1 MARQFLPLVLLIV
14 LLSPAWAESG
24 QAPPAQKSPTAQS
37 ERVRQGVSH
46 FERAFYELT
55 PQKRD
60 REAAQEFDQAI
71 AQFEGE
77 LTRQPSSAVAHQYL
91 GRIYSLRKDY
101 RKSAEHYDRLSE
113 IEPLRTWTRACWRR
127 WPTPSS
133 ARLAEARLR
142 LTEAQ
147 QRTTDPVALARI
159 AEYMAKLDKLN
170 R

>member
-1 MARQFLPLVLLIV
+1 MARPFLPLVLLTV

-77 LTRQPSSAVAHQYL
+77 LTRQPSSTVAHQYL
-91 GRIYSLRKDY
+91 GRIYSLRKEY
-101 RKSAEHYDRLSE
+101 RKSAGHYDRLSE
-113 IEPLRTWTRACWRR
+113 LEPLNVDACVL
-127 WPTPSS
+127 
-133 ARLAEARLR
+133 AALGYAELGEMAEARAR
-142 LTEAQ
+142 LTDAR
-147 QRTTDPVALARI
+147 QRTSDPVALARI
-159 AEYMAKLDKLN
+159 AEYMAKLDKLDH
-170 R
+170 

>member
-1 MARQFLPLVLLIV
+1 MARQFLPLVLLTV

-24 QAPPAQKSPTAQS
+24 QAPPAQKSPTIQS

-46 FERAFYELT
+46 FERAFYQLT

-71 AQFEGE
+71 AQFEVE

-113 IEPLRTWTRACWRR
+113 IEPLNVDACVL
-127 WPTPSS
+127 
-133 ARLAEARLR
+133 AALGHAELGEMAEARLR

-159 AEYMAKLDKLN
+159 AEYMAKLDKLDH
-170 R
+170 

>member
-1 MARQFLPLVLLIV
+1 MARQFLPLVLLTV
-14 LLSPAWAESG
+14 LLVPAWAESG
-24 QAPPAQKSPTAQS
+24 QAPPQSQSLTPQS

-71 AQFEGE
+71 AQFELE
-77 LTRQPSSAVAHQYL
+77 LSRQPSSAAAHSYL
-91 GRIYSLRKDY
+91 GRIYSIRKDY
-101 RKSAEHYDRLSE
+101 RKSAQHYDRLSE
-113 IEPLRTWTRACWRR
+113 IEPLNVDACVFAALAHGEAGDYVEAR
-127 WPTPSS
+127 

-142 LTEAQ
+142 TS
-147 QRTTDPVALARI
+147 DPVALARI
-159 AEYMAKLDKLN
+159 AEYLEKVDKLI

>member
-1 MARQFLPLVLLIV
+1 MARQFLPLVLLTV

-24 QAPPAQKSPTAQS
+24 QAPPTRQSPTIQS

-60 REAAQEFDQAI
+60 REAAQEFDQAV

-91 GRIYSLRKDY
+91 GRIYSLRKEY
-101 RKSAEHYDRLSE
+101 RKSAQHYDRLSE
-113 IEPLRTWTRACWRR
+113 IEPLNVDACVL
-127 WPTPSS
+127 
-133 ARLAEARLR
+133 AALGHAELGEMAEARLR

-147 QRTTDPVALARI
+147 QRTADPVALARI

-170 R
+170 H

>member
-1 MARQFLPLVLLIV
+1 MARKFLPFVLLIV

-46 FERAFYELT
+46 FERAFYQLT

-71 AQFEGE
+71 AQFEVE

-113 IEPLRTWTRACWRR
+113 IEPLNVDACVLAALGYAELGE
-127 WPTPSS
+127 T
-133 ARLAEARLR
+133 AEARVR
-142 LTEAQ
+142 LTEAR
-147 QRTTDPVALARI
+147 QRTSDPVALARI

>member
-71 AQFEGE
+71 AQFEVE

-91 GRIYSLRKDY
+91 GRIYSLRKEY
-101 RKSAEHYDRLSE
+101 RKSAQHYDRLSE
-113 IEPLRTWTRACWRR
+113 IEAQNVDACVL
-127 WPTPSS
+127 
-133 ARLAEARLR
+133 AALAYGEAGEFAEAKVR

-147 QRTTDPVALARI
+147 QRTSDPIALARI

>member
-1 MARQFLPLVLLIV
+1 MARQFLSLVLLTA
-14 LLSPAWAESG
+14 LLVPAWAESG

-71 AQFEGE
+71 AQFELE
-77 LTRQPSSAVAHQYL
+77 LSRQPSSAVAHSYL

-101 RKSAEHYDRLSE
+101 RKSAAHYDRLSE
-113 IEPLRTWTRACWRR
+113 IEPLNVDACVL
-127 WPTPSS
+127 
-133 ARLAEARLR
+133 AALAYGEAGEFAEARTR
-142 LTEAQ
+142 LTEAKL
-147 QRTTDPVALARI
+147 RTSDPAALARI
-159 AEYMAKLDKLN
+159 AEYLAKLDRLS

>member
-1 MARQFLPLVLLIV
+1 MARQFLPLVLLTV
-14 LLSPAWAESG
+14 LLVPAWAVSG
-24 QAPPAQKSPTAQS
+24 QAPPAQQSPTAQS

-60 REAAQEFDQAI
+60 RDAAVEFDQAI
-71 AQFEGE
+71 AQFELE
-77 LTRQPSSAVAHQYL
+77 LKQQPSSAVAHNYL

-113 IEPLRTWTRACWRR
+113 IEAQNVDACV
-127 WPTPSS
+127 
-133 ARLAEARLR
+133 LAALGYAELGEVTEARLR
-142 LTEAQ
+142 LNEAR
-147 QRTTDPVALARI
+147 QRTSDPVALARI
-159 AEYMAKLDKLN
+159 AEYMAKLDKLD

>member
-1 MARQFLPLVLLIV
+1 M
-14 LLSPAWAESG
+14 
-24 QAPPAQKSPTAQS
+24 
-37 ERVRQGVSH
+37 SH

-71 AQFEGE
+71 AQFELE

-113 IEPLRTWTRACWRR
+113 IEPLNVDACVLAALGHGELAR
-127 WPTPSS
+127 WP
-133 ARLAEARLR
+133 RRGC
-142 LTEAQ
+142 
-147 QRTTDPVALARI
+147 D
-159 AEYMAKLDKLN
+159 
-170 R
+170 

>member
-1 MARQFLPLVLLIV
+1 MVRQRLLLVLLTA
-14 LLSPAWAESG
+14 LLVPAPAEPG
-24 QAPPAQKSPTAQS
+24 QGPPARQSPTAQS

-71 AQFEGE
+71 AQFELE
-77 LTRQPSSAVAHQYL
+77 LKQQPSSGMAHSYL

-101 RKSAEHYDRLSE
+101 RKSAAHYDRLSE
-113 IEPLRTWTRACWRR
+113 IEPLNVDACV
-127 WPTPSS
+127 
-133 ARLAEARLR
+133 LAALAYGEAGEFVEARAR
-142 LTEAQ
+142 LTEAKL
-147 QRTTDPVALARI
+147 RTSDPAALARI
-159 AEYMAKLDKLN
+159 AEYLAKVDKLI

>member
-1 MARQFLPLVLLIV
+1 MARQFLPLVLLTV

-24 QAPPAQKSPTAQS
+24 QAPPAQKSPTIQS

-46 FERAFYELT
+46 FERAFYQLT

-71 AQFEGE
+71 AQFEVE

-113 IEPLRTWTRACWRR
+113 IEPLNVDACVL
-127 WPTPSS
+127 
-133 ARLAEARLR
+133 AALGHAELGEMAEARLR

-159 AEYMAKLDKLN
+159 AEYMAKLDK
-170 R
+170 RDH